1 MMFMSTFAS
10 ETSIS
15 LTSLKTFFT
24 ASFDRGDSPE
34 LRRGFLPDLLLG
46 VPVGLSRGFP
56 TCTCNDVRVMRFEN
70 RVGLWRS
77 LETVCYYI

>member
-1 MMFMSTFAS
+1 MMFVSTFAS

-34 LRRGFLPDLLLG
+34 LRRGFLSDLLLG
-46 VPVGLSRGFP
+46 DPVGVSRGFP
-56 TCTCNDVRVMRFEN
+56 TCTCNDVRVMRFQN